1 MGIPGSQSSHGN
13 TKDDNDK
20 RHHVKQICCRRP
32 PFAWQGSAVMNWT
45 VLDPTRQSPRNKQ
58 TLDVMHGRGGSIYLE
73 SSDAGHAGI

>member
-1 MGIPGSQSSHGN
+1 
-13 TKDDNDK
+13 
-20 RHHVKQICCRRP
+20 
-32 PFAWQGSAVMNWT
+32 MNWT